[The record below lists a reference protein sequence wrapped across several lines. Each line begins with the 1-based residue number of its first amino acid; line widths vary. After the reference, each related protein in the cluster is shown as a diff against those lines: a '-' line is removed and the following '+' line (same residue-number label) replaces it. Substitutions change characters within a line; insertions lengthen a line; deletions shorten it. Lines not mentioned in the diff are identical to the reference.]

1 MYDAFLLRRIHCI
14 SSLSVGCELQ
24 VEVLLLVGD
33 CFGDSGI
40 SQADFR
46 KLSSNIAQVI
56 VS

>member
-1 MYDAFLLRRIHCI
+1 MYDAFLLRRMHCI
-14 SSLSVGCELQ
+14 SSLFVECELQ